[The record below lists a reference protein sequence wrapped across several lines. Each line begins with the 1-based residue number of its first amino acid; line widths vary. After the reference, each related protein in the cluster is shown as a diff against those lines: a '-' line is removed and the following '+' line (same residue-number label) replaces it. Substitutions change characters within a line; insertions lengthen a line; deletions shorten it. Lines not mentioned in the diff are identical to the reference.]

1 MYWTQL
7 KVTCRIE
14 DLNSVTAVMSM
25 LDNRLMIE
33 DYSDIETGLNTI
45 YGELI
50 DEAILN
56 ADKTHAKVSMYIDE
70 RNNYNDYI
78 LFIKERFRALGLED
92 RTDIELIGVDDEDW
106 ENNWKRFYKPL
117 KIGERLM
124 IVPMWEDYDAKDGEV
139 VVKMDPGLAFGSGTH
154 ETTKLC
160 AALIEKYM
168 EPGMRVLD
176 VGTGS
181 GILAICESKLG
192 AKEIFAYD
200 IDPIAVRVAKENAEK
215 NDVHNVTC
223 GVSDLL
229 RDVDTA
235 GGPYDFVSANIVA
248 DIIIRMTPDLER
260 VTKFGSLICVS
271 GVIEEYAKDV
281 IECMESHGFGIA
293 DIIDDKD
300 WKGIL
305 FKRIF

>member
-1 MYWTQL
+1 MNWTQMR
-7 KVTCRIE
+7 VTCRSEELDRVVAI
-14 DLNSVTAVMSM
+14 MSM

-45 YGELI
+45 YGDLI
-50 DEAILN
+50 DETILK

-70 RNNYNDYI
+70 RNNYNDYL
-78 LFIKERFRALGLED
+78 LFVKERFNATRLD
-92 RTDIELIGVDDEDW
+92 CDIEMIGVDDEDW

-124 IVPMWEDYDAKDGEV
+124 IVPMWEDYTVKGDEL

-154 ETTKLC
+154 ETTRLC
-160 AALIEKYM
+160 ATLIEKHM
-168 EPGMRVLD
+168 QEGDHVLD

-192 AKEIFAYD
+192 AKDINAYD
-200 IDPIAVRVAKENAEK
+200 IDPVAVRVAKENAEK

-229 RDVDTA
+229 KDVDMT
-235 GGPYDFVSANIVA
+235 GGLYDFVSANIVS
-248 DIIIRMTPDLER
+248 DIIMRMAPDLER
-260 VTKFGSLICVS
+260 VTKLGATVCVS
-271 GVIEEYAKDV
+271 GVIDEYANDV
-281 IECMESHGFGIA
+281 IDCMEANGFGIA
-293 DIIDDKD
+293 DILSDNG
-300 WKGIL
+300 WKGIV
-305 FKRIF
+305 FKRVK